1 MMPFRRILFPVDFS
15 EATTAMVPYVV
26 ELARRFDATVT
37 LLNAFNLVPDYSLA
51 PRIEGGSGIE
61 SGSAPAAIPY
71 TPVYRE
77 LRKQREERLEE
88 FSRERFSNIIRAARV
103 EDGDPAR
110 AIEWVAQTGNID
122 LIMMPTKGAGKFRRL
137 LLGSIT
143 AKILHDMSCPVFTT
157 AHEPDPA
164 LPAPAGYRSIV
175 CAVKLNEEAAA
186 VFKAAGLLARTY
198 GARLCLLHVEPSPA
212 GHDGPALARSVR
224 QAFDNAVSVGGAK
237 VGVEPAVRILD
248 ASVPES
254 IRRIAMDESADLVVV
269 GRGHEKGNLS
279 RIWSQLYT
287 IIRESPCP
295 VLSV

>member
-110 AIEWVAQTGNID
+110 AIEWVAQTGNTD
-122 LIMMPTKGAGKFRRL
+122 LIMMPTKGAGNSAGCYWVRLRKNTSRR
-137 LLGSIT
+137 
-143 AKILHDMSCPVFTT
+143 
-157 AHEPDPA
+157 E
-164 LPAPAGYRSIV
+164 LP
-175 CAVKLNEEAAA
+175 
-186 VFKAAGLLARTY
+186 
-198 GARLCLLHVEPSPA
+198 RL
-212 GHDGPALARSVR
+212 
-224 QAFDNAVSVGGAK
+224 
-237 VGVEPAVRILD
+237 
-248 ASVPES
+248 
-254 IRRIAMDESADLVVV
+254 DEHL
-269 GRGHEKGNLS
+269 
-279 RIWSQLYT
+279 
-287 IIRESPCP
+287 
-295 VLSV
+295 